1 MSSKPTILCV
11 DDEVNILE
19 GMKINLRKVGRILT
33 AKSGAA
39 GLKVLEENPDIAV
52 VVSDMRMPEMDGAT
66 FLSKARDMR
75 PDTVRILL
83 TGFSDM
89 EAAVRAVNEGQL
101 FRFLTKPC
109 PPDMLQPTIKAA
121 IEQHRLVTAEKELLQ
136 RTLLG
141 SVHALIEVMALD
153 NPEAMGRAMRIRRRV
168 RDIGRSVAL
177 PAIWPAEFAAIF
189 SQLGLVALSE
199 DVRQKLYYGRNLDET
214 EKRSV
219 NRSIESIVGI
229 IGKIPRLEPAIAVL
243 KTIAQDGKAS
253 DSIESRVVRA
263 AMLIETCES
272 RDLSQAEML
281 ATLRAREDVL
291 GSAIVA
297 ACGQPIADQDTAAT
311 AIISVAAADL
321 AEGMVL
327 VHDLQ
332 TENGVLLAPRGL
344 TINASTLEHILNF
357 TDRISADG
365 IEVEVSAELAPEN
378 KVSASG

>member
-168 RDIGRSVAL
+168 REIGRTVAL

-199 DVRQKLYYGRNLDET
+199 EVRQKLYYGRNLDTT
-214 EKRSV
+214 EAQSV
-219 NRSIESIVGI
+219 SRSIDSIVGI
-229 IGKIPRLEPAIAVL
+229 IGKIPRLEPAVAVL
-243 KTIAQDGKAS
+243 KTLAREAS
-253 DSIESRVVRA
+253 KEDSIETRVVRA

-272 RDLSQAEML
+272 RELSDQETM
-281 ATLRAREDVL
+281 ATLRARGEVLSDAVITACGAPAVDEDAVETT
-291 GSAIVA
+291 IITVA
-297 ACGQPIADQDTAAT
+297 ADKL
-311 AIISVAAADL
+311 V
-321 AEGMVL
+321 EGMVL
-327 VHDLQ
+327 VNDLL
-332 TENGVLLAPRGL
+332 TSNDVLLAPRGL
-344 TINASTLEHILNF
+344 TINSSTLEHILNF
-357 TDRISADG
+357 TDRIAAEG
-365 IEVEVSAELAPEN
+365 IEVEVPAGNASAI
-378 KVSASG
+378 KFSASG

>member
-39 GLKVLEENPDIAV
+39 GLKVLEENPDVAV

-168 RDIGRSVAL
+168 RDIGRTVSL

-263 AMLIETCES
+263 AMLIETCEA
-272 RDLSQAEML
+272 RDLSQAEMQ

-291 GSAIVA
+291 GSAVVA
-297 ACGQPIADQDTAAT
+297 ACGEPVADQDAAAT
-311 AIISVAAADL
+311 VVISVAAADL

-365 IEVEVSAELAPEN
+365 IEVEVSTELAGEN
-378 KVSASG
+378 RVSASG

>member
-272 RDLSQAEML
+272 RDLSQAEMQ

-297 ACGQPIADQDTAAT
+297 ACGEPVADKDAAAT

-365 IEVEVSAELAPEN
+365 IEVEVSADLALEN